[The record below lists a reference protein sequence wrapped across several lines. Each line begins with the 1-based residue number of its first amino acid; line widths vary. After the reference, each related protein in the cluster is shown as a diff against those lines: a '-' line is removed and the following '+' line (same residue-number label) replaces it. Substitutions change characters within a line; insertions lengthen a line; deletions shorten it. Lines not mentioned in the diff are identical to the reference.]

1 MNKTVQQ
8 LVHDRLSD
16 LGAIAPPSSQPI
28 SIRLDPSDIAK
39 IDVLSRFLGYGNRSQ
54 LLRELIEASV
64 EDLEIE
70 TQRALKDDPQ
80 SLNYYSDAM
89 KKALGEVLSDDR

>member
-28 SIRLDPSDIAK
+28 SIRLDPSDITK
-39 IDVLSRFLGYGNRSQ
+39 LEVLSRFLGYGNRSQ

-70 TQRALKDDPQ
+70 TMKALKDDPQ
-80 SLNYYSDAM
+80 SMDYFSDAM
-89 KKALGEVLSDDR
+89 KKALTESLDAR